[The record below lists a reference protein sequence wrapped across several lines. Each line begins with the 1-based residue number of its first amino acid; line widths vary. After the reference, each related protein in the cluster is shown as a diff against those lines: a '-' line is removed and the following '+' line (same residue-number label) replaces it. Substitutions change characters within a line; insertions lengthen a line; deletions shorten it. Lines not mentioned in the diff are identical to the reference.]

1 MSEQSSLEIKDEKKL
16 STVED
21 YKFEPIKGYPMLQW
35 KGKRPFT
42 STQFYP
48 AQLKENHGDAV
59 KGWMNRIYWGD
70 NLQVM
75 SHLLKEFRG
84 KVDLVYID
92 PPFDSKADYKKQI
105 RVKSKTTAN
114 DLNAFEEKQYHDM
127 WTNDQ
132 FLQFIYER
140 AVLLRE
146 LLSSKGSLYFHCDY
160 QRSAYVRCILDEVF
174 GPASFQNEIVWKRT
188 TARSDSSYYGHIH
201 DTILFYTKSSSAKW
215 NQQYTAYSKEYLDSN
230 FQPDANGRLWRESP
244 LTAPGTRDGLS
255 GQPWRGVNPSEI
267 GKGRHWSIPDFV
279 RPLLSEAARANP
291 LVALDELQDKG
302 RIYWAKEGKGRPNV
316 IQYKEDM
323 PGVGIQSIW
332 TDFSAL
338 SGSSAENTGYP
349 TQKPEALLRRIIL
362 SSSDPGDLVLDC
374 FMGSGTTQTVAMK
387 HGRRFIG
394 ADINLGAIQTA
405 TKRLITVANGLL
417 QSQVQG
423 EFPSNGPTG
432 VAILRY
438 SGFSVYNVNHY
449 DVFRNPVQAK
459 DLLIEAM
466 EIQPLPSN
474 ALYDGEK
481 DGRMVKVMPINRI
494 ATKADIN
501 DLLTGFDYKA
511 FQKRRESAPNKPV
524 ESLLLVCMGHEPDLA
539 AHLKRECQGFD
550 LDVEV
555 VDILRDKA
563 NLEFKRDAQAEIK
576 VEKGSLKITAFYPMN
591 LLQKLSLMKE
601 NVGDWRELTE
611 SVMIDWNYDG
621 AVFEP
626 KLVDVPE
633 KEELVKGEYPV
644 PEGAGTIRVKLTDLL
659 SESLEAEVSRG

>member
-1 MSEQSSLEIKDEKKL
+1 MSEQPSLEIKDAKKL

-21 YKFEPIKGYPMLQW
+21 FKFEPIKGYPMLQW

-59 KGWMNRIYWGD
+59 DGWMNRIYWGD

-84 KVDLVYID
+84 AVNFIYID
-92 PPFDSKADYKKQI
+92 PPFDSKADYKKRI
-105 RVKSKTTAN
+105 SVKGARALGN
-114 DLNAFEEKQYHDM
+114 LAALEEKQYADL
-127 WTNDQ
+127 WNNDGY
-132 FLQFIYER
+132 LQFMYER
-140 AVLLRE
+140 LVLLKE
-146 LLSSKGSLYFHCDY
+146 LLSDTGCILLHCDY
-160 QRSAYVRCILDEVF
+160 HRSHLLRAMLDEVF
-174 GPASFQNEIVWKRT
+174 GQENFRNEIIVKRPIT
-188 TARSDSSYYGHIH
+188 KNLQAQFETISSYSCGH
-201 DTILFYTKSSSAKW
+201 DNLYL
-215 NQQYTAYSKEYLDSN
+215 YSKSPSRRLKQAYDRYDSENTEGYWHRFWSGEDRPTMRYDILGVSIKEGQWKWAEGRAKKAAANYDEYL
-230 FQPDANGRLWRESP
+230 R
-244 LTAPGTRDGLS
+244 
-255 GQPWRGVNPSEI
+255 
-267 GKGRHWSIPDFV
+267 K
-279 RPLLSEAARANP
+279 
-291 LVALDELQDKG
+291 
-302 RIYWAKEGKGRPNV
+302 
-316 IQYKEDM
+316 
-323 PGVGIQSIW
+323 
-332 TDFSAL
+332 
-338 SGSSAENTGYP
+338 SAEAELAGKKLELVDYWRDTGEELEFLRKSATGTVENWFPPSDKKLSNTLWLDYKAYENQKDYP
-349 TQKPEALLRRIIL
+349 TQKHIELLTVIL
-362 SSSDPGDLVLDC
+362 ERLTEPGDLVMDT
-374 FMGSGTTQTVAMK
+374 FMGSATTQVAATLL
-387 HGRRFIG
+387 GRKYIG
-394 ADINLGAIQTA
+394 ADINLGAIQVA
-405 TKRLITVANGLL
+405 TKRLIEAAEQIRQNEA
-417 QSQVQG
+417 QG
-423 EFPSNGPTG
+423 QLTPKSAETASKNHYT
-432 VAILRY
+432 
-438 SGFSVYNVNHY
+438 GFSVYNVNHY
-449 DVFRNPVQAK
+449 EVFRNPAQAK
-459 DLLIEAM
+459 DLLVEAL

-474 ALYDGEK
+474 ALFDGEK
-481 DGRMVKVMPINRI
+481 DGRMVKIMPINRI

-576 VEKGSLKITAFYPMN
+576 VEKGILRITAFYPMN

-633 KEELVKGEYPV
+633 KNELVKGEYRV